1 MNSVRIKRQLW
12 LSVDRKQVLCL
23 IMQNGSYCKIGYSFG
38 PLSDRSPWEKQ
49 TERIRKCQYQRYSSC
64 AQCECLNKSCIPV
77 SLNDSHRAL
86 LFLPGA
92 PLWWCWRPPLLH
104 TRKQNT
110 DLRKWGGG
118 RDLSTFEFRHNV
130 SFESLHLLLLFH
142 MGLWYPNTSWKLRRM
157 ISGLGLEFWSPGFL
171 RKTSLFCDTVWVY
184 LKQMLLLNLGEFAP
198 LDWRTLY
205 LRERKSGVI
214 PLSMSWKKGY

>member
-1 MNSVRIKRQLW
+1 MNSVLIKRQLW

-49 TERIRKCQYQRYSSC
+49 TERIRKCQYQRYSNC

-92 PLWWCWRPPLLH
+92 PLWWCWRPPSCTLGNRTL
-104 TRKQNT
+104 TWGNGV
-110 DLRKWGGG
+110 GGG
-118 RDLSTFEFRHNV
+118 ICPLLNSGTMWALRAYTCCFCSTR
-130 SFESLHLLLLFH
+130 
-142 MGLWYPNTSWKLRRM
+142 G
-157 ISGLGLEFWSPGFL
+157 SGIQTPVENFGEWFLVLGLNSEVQGFCVKHL
-171 RKTSLFCDTVWVY
+171 CS
-184 LKQMLLLNLGEFAP
+184 
-198 LDWRTLY
+198 
-205 LRERKSGVI
+205 VI
-214 PLSMSWKKGY
+214 QCGFI